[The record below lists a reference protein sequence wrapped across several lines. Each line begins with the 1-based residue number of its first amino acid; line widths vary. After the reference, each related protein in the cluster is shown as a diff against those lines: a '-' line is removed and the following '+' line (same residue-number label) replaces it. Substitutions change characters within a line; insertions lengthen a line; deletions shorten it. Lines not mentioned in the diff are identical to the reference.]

1 LGENKKHKTNAQN
14 KKLLGMYT
22 STTLSRANAQN
33 KILFST
39 YATTVSQ
46 AKAQWIKSVS
56 KELWDIKLPLCS

>member
-1 LGENKKHKTNAQN
+1 MRKT

-39 YATTVSQ
+39 YTTTVSP
-46 AKAQWIKSVS
+46 ANAQWIKSLS
-56 KELWDIKLPLCS
+56 KELCDIKLPLCS